1 MHLWHTSIF
10 CYSHVFVA
18 KIKLEFNYFKQA
30 VIFQVCYKSHSNLAH
45 KLRQTISVLRA
56 CLWQFRCHVR
66 QCFIGVICILAFCRL
81 GCRQQSPCENM
92 LLNLRQN
99 FDAGCFWTCF
109 TVKSSDTR
117 GVWIFK
123 HSKISSNVYKKKE
136 TNKRRNKQT
145 KNHKHPSGPLIWR
158 YGTRTMFKGLFSTG
172 STLIQV
178 WQNAFDKEKKY
189 SSYSK
194 YLCEATLLSARRPLF
209 AHVALLTK

>member
-1 MHLWHTSIF
+1 MSRDVPMTVSYEVCIWHTSIF

-18 KIKLEFNYFKQA
+18 KIKFEFNHFKQA
-30 VIFQVCYKSHSNLAH
+30 VIFQVCYKSHSNPAH
-45 KLRQTISVLRA
+45 KLRQTISVLSA

-123 HSKISSNVYKKKE
+123 HTKISSNVYKKK
-136 TNKRRNKQT
+136 RQT
-145 KNHKHPSGPLIWR
+145 KEEI
-158 YGTRTMFKGLFSTG
+158 
-172 STLIQV
+172 
-178 WQNAFDKEKKY
+178 
-189 SSYSK
+189 SK
-194 YLCEATLLSARRPLF
+194 RKTTNIHL
-209 AHVALLTK
+209 AL